1 MYALRRFSIHPVF
14 KRCCCCCVC
23 PPLQCCRGDAPKW
36 WMVFNPKHQA
46 SNDNVLCIAFG
57 NVGFAWFD
65 KRRSTW
71 IGIAM

>member
-1 MYALRRFSIHPVF
+1 
-14 KRCCCCCVC
+14 
-23 PPLQCCRGDAPKW
+23 
-36 WMVFNPKHQA
+36 MVFNPKHQA